1 MCRYNSQQDTRLF
14 RSTWVTLC
22 LCLFSVTLQATPRT
36 ADDDAWNANRR
47 LETVASGLIISLPVI
62 DQQALV
68 HEVHTL
74 NQQLTQRQ
82 ENLSNQIEQN
92 RFTAAGPHCRRH
104 ARRSHLRRNKKTT
117 DTAGGKRAGPDHQ
130 PTANPGGVSSRQ
142 YATVVTWNAGRHIIF
157 PDYPS
162 DSAIGREN
170 SGRERTQMNV
180 NP

>member
-92 RFTAAGPHCRRH
+92 RFTAAD
-104 ARRSHLRRNKKTT
+104 ALIV
-117 DTAGGKRAGPDHQ
+117 AAM
-130 PTANPGGVSSRQ
+130 PGGLI
-142 YATVVTWNAGRHIIF
+142 YAAIKKQRTLQAEKELDRITSQLQTLAGFR
-157 PDYPS
+157 PDNMQPLS
-162 DSAIGREN
+162 HGMLAAI
-170 SGRERTQMNV
+170 
-180 NP
+180 